1 MVLSDKDK
9 DKEDSMI
16 TSLRVN
22 PVKYKQFKMEALSR
36 DMEISQLLEYAMELV
51 LREKKK

>member
-1 MVLSDKDK
+1 MALT
-9 DKEDSMI
+9 KEEENSMI

-36 DMEISQLLEYAMELV
+36 DMEISELLEYAMELV
-51 LREKKK
+51 LREKRR